1 VKKYIFSLT
10 AMIAFVG
17 TSMANASEIKKSEV
31 FLVVK
36 TCEEKAMDYLD
47 ARDPNNLLTS
57 KDAHEIYTAFLSGC
71 AQTDKSVPLQP

>member
-1 VKKYIFSLT
+1 MKKVIFSAI

-36 TCEEKAMDYLD
+36 TCEEKAMD
-47 ARDPNNLLTS
+47 
-57 KDAHEIYTAFLSGC
+57 
-71 AQTDKSVPLQP
+71 

>member
-1 VKKYIFSLT
+1 MKKVIFSAI

-47 ARDPNNLLTS
+47 ARDPNNVLTS
-57 KDAHEIYTAFLSGC
+57 TQAHEIYTAFLSGC
-71 AQTDKSVPLQP
+71 ANTNKSVPLQP